1 MHDIYPE
8 TIEAVKMLI
17 PALNEMNYEVVSISN
32 LISNKNYNLSDNEAI
47 SHINNK

>member
-32 LISNKNYNLSDNEAI
+32 LMKIKKIIFQIIIKLLVI
-47 SHINNK
+47 

>member
-17 PALNEMNYEVVSISN
+17 PTLNKMNYEVVSISN
-32 LISNKNYNLSDNEAI
+32 LMKNKNYNPNNNEAI
-47 SHINNK
+47 SYINN